1 MPLVELNGPSEL
13 LRSEIGTSESV
24 IGVVTA
30 ISAAS
35 AEQALALE
43 APGARSGLAEVV
55 EVIGYGDRRGGRRWV
70 AGEG

>member
-1 MPLVELNGPSEL
+1 MPLVELNGSSEL

-24 IGVVTA
+24 IGVVT
-30 ISAAS
+30 AAS

-55 EVIGYGDRRGGRRWV
+55 EVIGYGDRRGSRRWV